1 MNMVKKISE
10 LVARIFHKKQ
20 VSKNINIKNRKFYI
34 KSQEEIN
41 AEIARELLF
50 IQREYSLINRRVK

>member
-1 MNMVKKISE
+1 MIGIKKISE

-20 VSKNINIKNRKFYI
+20 VIENYSPKNRKFYI
-34 KSQEEIN
+34 RSQAEIN